1 MRLRIPALF
10 TALLALAL
18 VAPAGSAAQA
28 AASLNGT
35 FTYNA
40 QASDNVNAAIDDA
53 VARMN
58 FVMRPVARGRL
69 RKTNQP
75 YQRVQISHNPQ
86 QVSVTMDGRPAIVTP
101 ANGTPMDWTRED
113 GEKLKVSTEWE
124 NSALEQTF
132 KAEDGQRVNSY
143 TVSPDGRTLTMNVT
157 VTSPRLP
164 KPLTYKLVYNR
175 AS

>member
-1 MRLRIPALF
+1 MRQRISVLF
-10 TALLALAL
+10 AALLALAV
-18 VAPAGSAAQA
+18 VAPAGSAAQG

-35 FTYNA
+35 FTYDA
-40 QASDNVNAAIDDA
+40 AASENINAAIDAA
-53 VARMN
+53 VRDMN
-58 FVMRPVARGRL
+58 FAMRPVARGRL

-86 QVSVTMDGRPAIVTP
+86 QVSVVTDGRAAIVSP
-101 ANGTPMDWTRED
+101 ANGSPIDWTRED

-124 NSALEQTF
+124 NGVLEQTF
-132 KAEDGQRVNSY
+132 KAEDGQRVNAYS
-143 TVSPDGRTLTMNVT
+143 VSPDGRTMTMQVT
-157 VTSPRLP
+157 VTSPRLK